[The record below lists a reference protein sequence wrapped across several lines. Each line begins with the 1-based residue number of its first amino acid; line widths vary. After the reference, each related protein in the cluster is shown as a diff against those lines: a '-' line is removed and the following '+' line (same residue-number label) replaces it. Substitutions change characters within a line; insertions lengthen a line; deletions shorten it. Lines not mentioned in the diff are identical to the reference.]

1 MGSNSHFTND
11 SSHTISTMRSLLSL
25 AVLAAASVV
34 SAVSVTG
41 NRLLVVL
48 DDVAE
53 KESYS
58 KLFGSLASSDRGFDI
73 TYDTPRSEDLQLFH
87 LGERTY
93 DHIVFLPTKVKAL
106 GPKLTPQILLDFVN
120 AAGNV
125 MVALSATT
133 PASTST
139 VAFLA
144 ELGISLPQER
154 TGLVVDHFNYDTVS
168 ASEKHD
174 TLVLH
179 NSKPVRDDMSDV
191 FSLRDDE
198 VLALPHTVGHTLGAG
213 ELLTPILRA
222 PSTAYSYN
230 PKEQTD
236 AVDPDDLFAVGQ
248 QLALASAFQAR
259 NSARVT
265 VLGSAEMLQ
274 DKWLD
279 AKVALEGGSKVSTK
293 NAEFAKTLTGWTFQ
307 ELGVL
312 RVDEIEHRLKDSNET
327 NPEIYRIKNEVHY
340 QISLSEYRWDAWVP
354 FNANPNDPPQ
364 LEVSMLSPFHR
375 LNLAPEEYSATDGAC
390 TYSTD
395 LILPDQH
402 GIFNLRVNY
411 KRPFYTYIDEK
422 RTVSV
427 RHMAHDEWPRSFVIS
442 GAWPWISGIGATV
455 SGFVMFCAI
464 WVYSKPAP
472 PLVKKTQ

>member
-1 MGSNSHFTND
+1 MGND

-248 QLALASAFQAR
+248 QLAL
-259 NSARVT
+259 
-265 VLGSAEMLQ
+265 
-274 DKWLD
+274 
-279 AKVALEGGSKVSTK
+279 EGGSKVSTK

-312 RVDEIEHRLKDSNET
+312 RVDEIEHRLRTATRPTRKST
-327 NPEIYRIKNEVHY
+327 ASRTRCTTRF
-340 QISLSEYRWDAWVP
+340 LSQSTAGMPGCPSTRTP
-354 FNANPNDPPQ
+354 MT
-364 LEVSMLSPFHR
+364 LRSSR
-375 LNLAPEEYSATDGAC
+375 SAC
-390 TYSTD
+390 CHPS
-395 LILPDQH
+395 I
-402 GIFNLRVNY
+402 V
-411 KRPFYTYIDEK
+411 
-422 RTVSV
+422 
-427 RHMAHDEWPRSFVIS
+427 
-442 GAWPWISGIGATV
+442 
-455 SGFVMFCAI
+455 
-464 WVYSKPAP
+464 
-472 PLVKKTQ
+472 